1 MPGEGALIGIDLG
14 TTAVKVVANAASDG
28 RQLAEAT
35 QRYALST
42 PQPGH
47 VEQDSTEIYRA
58 TMQSL
63 RKVIDEIKLRAQ
75 QPLAIGF
82 SAAMHGVIAV
92 DERGEPISPLINWMD
107 RRSADIAA
115 QWREDGTAADLYSR
129 TGAPMHPMLPL
140 CKLRWLSQHDPDVF
154 KRAQRFVGMKEL
166 FIHRWTGEWLVDE
179 AIGTATG
186 MLDTRTRKWDPK
198 ALEAAGI
205 APERLSKPVP
215 CSTQRTLTSDQVAS
229 ALGIDKQ
236 TPVVLA
242 SSDGALANLG
252 SGAITADLAALT
264 LGTSGAVRIVCDAPK
279 LDDQGRTF
287 CYVFDDAH
295 WLVGGPTS
303 SAGAVLEWLLA
314 LLLHDL
320 PQEQRFA
327 RAVDLASECAPGAEG
342 LTMLPFLSGE
352 RAPYWRGD
360 LRGAFLNLDL
370 AHEPKHI
377 IRAAFEGVV
386 YAIYTVY
393 RVMHEMNIDPQAVL
407 LSGGL
412 THAPLVRQMIADVF
426 ECEAR
431 VSDHDEAS
439 AFGAAM
445 YAGLATGAV
454 RSIEDVKAQLK
465 FSTVHRPDAG
475 LAGAYREAFARFED
489 RVRDEIARLGRQ
501 GLKSL
506 NPTADESSAAGRI

>member
-28 RQLAEAT
+28 RELAEAT

-42 PQPGH
+42 PEPGH

-58 TMQSL
+58 TMACL
-63 RKVIDEIKLRAQ
+63 RKVIDEVKLRAG

-82 SAAMHGVIAV
+82 SAAMHGLLAV

-107 RRSADIAA
+107 RRSAGVAA
-115 QWREDGTAADLYSR
+115 AWREDGTAADLYSR

-140 CKLRWLSQHDPDVF
+140 CKLRWLSENDPALF
-154 KRAQRFVGMKEL
+154 KRANRFVGMKEL
-166 FIHRWTGEWLVDE
+166 FIHRWAGEWLVDE

-198 ALEAAGI
+198 ALAAAGI
-205 APERLSKPVP
+205 EPERLSEPAP
-215 CSTQRTLTSDQVAS
+215 CTTRRTITSPQVAS
-229 ALGIDKQ
+229 TLGLDEHTAI
-236 TPVVLA
+236 VLA

-252 SGAITADLAALT
+252 SGAVTPDLAALT
-264 LGTSGAVRIVCDAPK
+264 LGTSGAVRIVSDTPK
-279 LDDQGRTF
+279 LDDACRTF

-303 SAGAVLEWLLA
+303 SAGAVLEWLFA

-327 RAVDLASECAPGAEG
+327 RAVELASSSDAGAEG

-370 AHEPKHI
+370 AHEPKHVL
-377 IRAAFEGVV
+377 RAAFEGVV

-393 RVMHEMNIDPQAVL
+393 RVMQEMQIQPKALL

-412 THAPLVRQMIADVF
+412 THAPFVRQMIADVF

-431 VSDHDEAS
+431 VSDRPEAS

-445 YAGLATGAV
+445 FAGVATGV
-454 RSIEDVKAQLK
+454 LGSIDDVKAQIKYQL
-465 FSTVHRPDAG
+465 VHRPDPG
-475 LAGAYREAFARFED
+475 PAGAYREGFGRFED
-489 RVRDEIARLGRQ
+489 RVRDELARLGGP
-501 GLKSL
+501 GLKSS
-506 NPTADESSAAGRI
+506 NPTADEISAAGRI